1 MDLPSRT
8 PRRPEEGPLHRT
20 VAGHLETFLGRR
32 AEQDQP
38 APGLV
43 ERQVRSFLECGV
55 LARGDS
61 SACAAGARGTSGPSP
76 SHAKEFRFPRST
88 ILLMLLI
95 LVGVVLAIGKRMSVQ
110 LEYAADANALPP
122 WSMLPGL
129 YLMPFV
135 LMCVFGVAG
144 YAILVALRQSGSHRL
159 SSVRT
164 WPERR

>member
-1 MDLPSRT
+1 MSALYRCLLRLYPADYFREYAAEMTSVFCSAQDAVRHGSFSARTRFYAREIWGVVRGSLREHFRSRAWNSSG
-8 PRRPEEGPLHRT
+8 RFEMRT
-20 VAGHLETFLGRR
+20 
-32 AEQDQP
+32 
-38 APGLV
+38 
-43 ERQVRSFLECGV
+43 
-55 LARGDS
+55 
-61 SACAAGARGTSGPSP
+61 
-76 SHAKEFRFPRST
+76 EFRFPRST

-95 LVGVVLAIGKRMSVQ
+95 LVGVVLAIGKGMSVQ